1 MALLTLPSWLVKTAS
16 VFILQL
22 PYLPPAAVILPA
34 EGADLRRYCVA
45 PACQVYE
52 KLKRQQCVVAKLM
65 FHHHSITERASE
77 CMLQPF

>member
-16 VFILQL
+16 VFFLPL

-52 KLKRQQCVVAKLM
+52 KLKRQ
-65 FHHHSITERASE
+65 
-77 CMLQPF
+77 